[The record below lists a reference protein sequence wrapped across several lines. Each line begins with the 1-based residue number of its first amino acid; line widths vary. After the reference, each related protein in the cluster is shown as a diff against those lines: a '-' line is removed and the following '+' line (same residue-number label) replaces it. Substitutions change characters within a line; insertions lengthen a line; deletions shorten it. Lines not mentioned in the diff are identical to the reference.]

1 MPNSTF
7 AFAVDP
13 DGEQDEIPNPPVPAG
28 QREILVRNLGEGYSS
43 LPLGRY
49 TVHCRS
55 REAEEEANRYSQQ
68 MWSAIAGGGGRA
80 PFFRGSVL
88 VTGRRRLDGTY
99 TDLTRA
105 DVDRLSKTANSTRW
119 VRPAGPPIG
128 GAQLRGQRDKQCD
141 ALAAHRDGNS
151 GVWAFVVCD
160 GVGDTD
166 ETAAFARYAAS
177 RLAYLASELG
187 SPGDAIRQVRAEL
200 PDWYRRT
207 GVADGTT
214 STAAVATWHP
224 DWDEVRI
231 AWAGDSRVWAFSPS
245 GHSELLTEDHNLAA
259 VKRRLGKP
267 VGRWDHN
274 RLLAEVGYGGI
285 EERTVHRDLVD
296 TLVLCTDG
304 AYHPLEKNGATRAA
318 IDRYS
323 YVTLDR
329 SLVKSAAG
337 DLVADAV
344 ERAVADA
351 RMSDCGERAD
361 NATTLVA
368 ALPEI

>member
-13 DGEQDEIPNPPVPAG
+13 DGEQDEIPNPPDSSG
-28 QREILVRNLGEGYSS
+28 QWEILIRNLGTGYSS
-43 LPLGRY
+43 LPIGRY
-49 TVHCRS
+49 TVHCRN
-55 REAEEEANRYSQQ
+55 REAEEEANRYGQQ
-68 MWSAIAGGGGRA
+68 MWSAIAGGGRA

-88 VTGRRRLDGTY
+88 VTGRWRPDGTY
-99 TDLTRA
+99 MDLARA
-105 DVDRLSKTANSTRW
+105 DVDRLSKAANSTLW
-119 VRPAGPPIG
+119 VRPAGPSIG

-141 ALAAHRDGNS
+141 ALAVHRDRNT

-166 ETAAFARYAAS
+166 DTAAFARYAAP

-187 SPGDAIRQVRAEL
+187 SPGDAIRRVRDEL
-200 PDWYRRT
+200 PDWYLRT

-214 STAAVATWHP
+214 STAALATWHP

-231 AWAGDSRVWAFSPS
+231 AWAGDSRVWALSPS
-245 GHSELLTEDHNLAA
+245 GRSELVTEDHNLAA

-267 VGRWDHN
+267 VGRWGHN
-274 RLLAEVGYGGI
+274 QLLAEVGYGDI
-285 EERTVHRDLVD
+285 EERTVRRDLVD
-296 TLVLCTDG
+296 ALVLCTDG
-304 AYHPLEKNGATRAA
+304 AYHPLEKSGATRAA

-344 ERAVADA
+344 EQAVTDA
-351 RMSDCGERAD
+351 RMSSGGERAD

-368 ALPEI
+368 ALPEL